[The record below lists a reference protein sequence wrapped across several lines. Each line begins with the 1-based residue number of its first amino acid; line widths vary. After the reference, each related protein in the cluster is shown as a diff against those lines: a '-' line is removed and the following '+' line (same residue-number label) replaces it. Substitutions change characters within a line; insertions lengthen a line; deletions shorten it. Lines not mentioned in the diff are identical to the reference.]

1 MVKCKIDVQKIDK
14 SHLYKTEKGNYL
26 NVLLMENKGGK
37 SKYGDDGFI
46 IQGVSKEAREAG
58 ERGPI
63 IGNWQHVESKASAPK
78 AKPATNDDPD
88 W

>member
-14 SHLYKTEKGNYL
+14 AHLYKTEKGNYL
-26 NVLLMENKGGK
+26 SVLLMENKGGK

-46 IQGVSKEAREAG
+46 VQSVSKEAREAG

-63 IGNWQHVESKASAPK
+63 IGNWQHVEAKKSAPK
-78 AKPATNDDPD
+78 SKSQANEDPD

>member
-14 SHLYKTEKGNYL
+14 SHLYKTDKGNYL

-63 IGNWQHVESKASAPK
+63 IGNWQHLEAKGSAPK
-78 AKPATNDDPD
+78 KQAVSEDPE

>member
-14 SHLYKTEKGNYL
+14 NHLYKTEKGNYL
-26 NVLLMENKGGK
+26 SVLLMENKGGK

-46 IQGVSKEAREAG
+46 VQSVSKEAREAG

-63 IGNWQHVESKASAPK
+63 IGNWQHIEGKKSAPK
-78 AKPATNDDPD
+78 AKPSTNDDPD

>member
-14 SHLYKTEKGNYL
+14 NHLYKTEKGNYL
-26 NVLLMENKGGK
+26 SVLLMENKGGK

-46 IQGVSKEAREAG
+46 VQSVSKEAREAG

-63 IGNWQHVESKASAPK
+63 IGNWQHVEKKSAPK
-78 AKPATNDDPD
+78 AKPATNDNPD